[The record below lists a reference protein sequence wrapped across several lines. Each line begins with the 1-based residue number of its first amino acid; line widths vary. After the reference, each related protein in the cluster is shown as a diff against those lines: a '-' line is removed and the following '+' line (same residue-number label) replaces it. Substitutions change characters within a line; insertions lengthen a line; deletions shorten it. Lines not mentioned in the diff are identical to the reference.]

1 MPPVSA
7 PPAARPELA
16 EPISFFESLQ
26 VLRSE
31 NPHYRA
37 ITHPSAEQIDNLN
50 AVIRCLRL
58 QLDGGAEESTGDET
72 AYELAVAL
80 LWHSDTP
87 LIEEGIQLMEY
98 LLKERWEHYWATL
111 VRNGP
116 VAAVG
121 IGKGEDDA
129 AACSQLVESVPDE
142 DGLDDGG
149 IRDDARKG
157 TSGSGAEWQ
166 CGNSSGAAG
175 VAHLCSDGR
184 TGNAM
189 AESSANSR
197 TPAILRGSAV
207 QFATAPPPP
216 EDECGSVPPSLVRDR
231 EQSLV
236 LTPGAPG
243 ATVAA
248 SCSSAVSPAST
259 TSTQCSKSS
268 SSAPYTGAETA
279 SSSTKRHSPGPGDA
293 QSHHERLANC
303 FYNLAI
309 GYTKLRNNDK
319 ALFYVSNM
327 LRLRPQSEEGL
338 LLRRLLC
345 ARLYIRHVFIFSVPL
360 LAVGL
365 IFL

>member
-16 EPISFFESLQ
+16 EPIGFFESLQ

-58 QLDGGAEESTGDET
+58 QLESGVEEATGDET

-98 LLKERWEHYWATL
+98 LLKERWEHYWATS
-111 VRNGP
+111 VRNEP

-142 DGLDDGG
+142 DGLDDGE
-149 IRDDARKG
+149 ITYDARKG
-157 TSGSGAEWQ
+157 TSGSEAEWQ
-166 CGNSSGAAG
+166 SGSNSGAAG
-175 VAHLCSDGR
+175 VAHLCSDDR
-184 TGNAM
+184 TINART
-189 AESSANSR
+189 ECFTNSR

-207 QFATAPPPP
+207 QFATAPPSL
-216 EDECGSVPPSLVRDR
+216 EDECGSMPPSLVRDR
-231 EQSLV
+231 EPSLV
-236 LTPGAPG
+236 LTPGVPG

-248 SCSSAVSPAST
+248 SSSCAVSTASAT
-259 TSTQCSKSS
+259 RPQCSKNFST
-268 SSAPYTGAETA
+268 APYAGAETA
-279 SSSTKRHSPGPGDA
+279 SSSSERHSSGLGDA
-293 QSHHERLANC
+293 QSYHERSANC

-345 ARLYIRHVFIFSVPL
+345 ARLYIRHVLFFAVPL
-360 LAVGL
+360 LTAGL